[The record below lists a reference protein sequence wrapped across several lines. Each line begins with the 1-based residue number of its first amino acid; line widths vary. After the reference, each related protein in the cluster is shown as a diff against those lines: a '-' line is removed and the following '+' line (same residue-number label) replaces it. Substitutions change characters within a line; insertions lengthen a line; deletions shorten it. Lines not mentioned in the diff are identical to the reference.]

1 MDEKR
6 LKKISKEK
14 LEKFCE
20 SKVKTTMIGAIA
32 AIEQS
37 LGDKLDDPEWQI
49 WLSKVRDL
57 ILDKGNNQIRSLHS
71 ELLNYDVEWLKGYI
85 EFRRKV

>member
-6 LKKISKEK
+6 LKKVSKEK
-14 LEKFCE
+14 LSKFCE

-32 AIEQS
+32 AIEYE
-37 LGDKLDDPEWQI
+37 LGDKLNDPEWQM
-49 WLSKVRDL
+49 WLSRVRDI
-57 ILDKGNNQIRSLHS
+57 ILDKGNNQIRSLHD
-71 ELLNYDVEWLKGYI
+71 ELNNYDVEWLRGYI